1 MKRVKKKKEKINKNG
16 KGDSPRNVSDKFKE
30 NYDKIVWKK
39 NDSSRRLK

>member
-1 MKRVKKKKEKINKNG
+1 MKNAKRKKGKVNKNG